1 MWRGPLLLLLLVYC
15 GSLKARG
22 SHGDVVS
29 DESARRDARHPA
41 PFATEV
47 EDLLGE
53 GNTPEKKES
62 SKKSGKNSAGKSD
75 EGGYYKTYGSDAEG
89 EKGYLKATYS
99 KGNHGY
105 KTLDTFHKQDGDKYA
120 FEKRVAYGKARAD
133 KKSSHN
139 DEAASRFRKADDHE
153 GAGTMVDTRYATDEG
168 DNQNNGGEHVEAT
181 DHESYTHEDSGHY
194 TDHGPE
200 SSSYGHGESY
210 ADGDGEHG
218 SYESHSSYS
227 TSSGG
232 EHGDEGGHYY

>member
-153 GAGTMVDTRYATDEG
+153 GAGTEKPYLC
-168 DNQNNGGEHVEAT
+168 
-181 DHESYTHEDSGHY
+181 
-194 TDHGPE
+194 
-200 SSSYGHGESY
+200 
-210 ADGDGEHG
+210 
-218 SYESHSSYS
+218 
-227 TSSGG
+227 
-232 EHGDEGGHYY
+232 